1 MPFLRIGASIRVAFG
16 HRKAGFFSGCCV
28 FWRRATSDNDFL
40 CMHSELSRFHIA
52 MLANDDVKQ
61 DHAGVFTFDPIS
73 RIEEWRAAMLADPS
87 HIKKFSNDMPSRFAG
102 HFFAQRE
109 ALEVKGTQVSGW

>member
-87 HIKKFSNDMPSRFAG
+87 HIKKFSNDDAIAIRLT
-102 HFFAQRE
+102 FFCA
-109 ALEVKGTQVSGW
+109 KGSIGS